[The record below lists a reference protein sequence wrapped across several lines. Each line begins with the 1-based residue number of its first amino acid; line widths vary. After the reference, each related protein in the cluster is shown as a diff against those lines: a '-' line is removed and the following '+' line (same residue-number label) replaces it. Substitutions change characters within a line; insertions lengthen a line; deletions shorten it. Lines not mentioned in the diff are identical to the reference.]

1 MKRLALALLCGI
13 AAALPLGAVGQTA
26 EGPQHAP
33 GASDK
38 GLVVAPQAPAKVADQ
53 ANATA
58 DRAIAAGPTNIC
70 RELTAFLQPKPAPG
84 PQPAAGGQP
93 GPNPASSAAG
103 PSVQG
108 SGQPAPVPQAPTAA
122 TPSPAA
128 AEEAT
133 AVAQASDLAG
143 CQKAVQNMRRAGVAL
158 PAGLIALAAM
168 KPELLGIAKP

>member
-1 MKRLALALLCGI
+1 M
-13 AAALPLGAVGQTA
+13 AAALPLDAVGQTVG
-26 EGPQHAP
+26 GPQHAP

-84 PQPAAGGQP
+84 PPPAAGGQP

-108 SGQPAPVPQAPTAA
+108 SGQPAPVPQAPIVA
-122 TPSPAA
+122 TPSAAA

-133 AVAQASDLAG
+133 ALAQANDLAG
-143 CQKAVQNMRRAGVAL
+143 CQQAVQKMRRAGVAL

>member
-1 MKRLALALLCGI
+1 MQRLALALLCGM
-13 AAALPLGAVGQTA
+13 AAALPLDAVGQTVG
-26 EGPQHAP
+26 GPQHAP

-84 PQPAAGGQP
+84 PPPAAGGQP

-108 SGQPAPVPQAPTAA
+108 SGQPAPVPQAPIVA
-122 TPSPAA
+122 TPSAAA

-133 AVAQASDLAG
+133 ALAQANDLAG
-143 CQKAVQNMRRAGVAL
+143 CQQAVQKMRRAGVAL